1 MDKHTPEPWKT
12 EYRKDS
18 RGMFHQDIFDVNG
31 ETIAVMSWYPVK
43 VSETKTETN
52 REANARRI
60 VACVNACAGMDDP
73 QIAISKLGYERDK
86 AREERNI
93 ADTRIAELEA
103 ELAAEREK
111 VELLREALVAF
122 ESWWRLPNKQRTIE
136 TIESPMRLCIEALA
150 ATEPPC
156 KK

>member
-1 MDKHTPEPWKT
+1 MTKHTPDFSYLRGLKPLVFSVEDCANT
-12 EYRKDS
+12 ANSRRDKDS
-18 RGMFHQDIFDVNG
+18 RI
-31 ETIAVMSWYPVK
+31 
-43 VSETKTETN
+43 TK
-52 REANARRI
+52 
-60 VACVNACAGMDDP
+60 
-73 QIAISKLGYERDK
+73 
-86 AREERNI
+86 
-93 ADTRIAELEA
+93 LEA